1 MLCDLSDIKII
12 RSQMRYNRNLETR
25 KKGLCQDN
33 CVKLFWGISWG
44 WFMT

>member
-25 KKGLCQDN
+25 KKG
-33 CVKLFWGISWG
+33 VMSR
-44 WFMT
+44 